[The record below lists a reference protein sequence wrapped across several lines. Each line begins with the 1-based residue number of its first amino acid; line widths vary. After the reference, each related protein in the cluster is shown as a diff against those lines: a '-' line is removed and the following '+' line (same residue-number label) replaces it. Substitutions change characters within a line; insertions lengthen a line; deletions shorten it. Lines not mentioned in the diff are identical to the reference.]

1 MTFISS
7 TFKQHFMKK
16 YKIVLLLFL
25 MVLIEL
31 FSESTI
37 YRINNKLKDE
47 CNFENISSENRNRNR
62 TGTSWTLV
70 KTQPKVKI
78 NHKERRKMLMRRRQ
92 CTFYDPLIN
101 KSNPIFC
108 ASQNF
113 VSLVRSKCKTRLG
126 KTKKKLSSKKIVIV
140 FVGNQLSSYAATRYF
155 QAEYGMHPILDP
167 FQTNVINSGE
177 FEISKQV
184 LSVFIFNFVVF
195 ERLPLK
201 TRNIDL
207 ERCCPSARKRK
218 WKMMMAFQTDK
229 DTGIATDFSTK
240 FKQNP
245 QYYARNFLVGLGPH
259 STPLFLFKGT
269 MKNFDVH

>member
-7 TFKQHFMKK
+7 TFKQQFMKK

-62 TGTSWTLV
+62 TGTSRTLV
-70 KTQPKVKI
+70 KSQPKVKI
-78 NHKERRKMLMRRRQ
+78 NHKERRKMLMRRMQ

-126 KTKKKLSSKKIVIV
+126 KTKKSYRASK
-140 FVGNQLSSYAATRYF
+140 
-155 QAEYGMHPILDP
+155 
-167 FQTNVINSGE
+167 
-177 FEISKQV
+177 
-184 LSVFIFNFVVF
+184 
-195 ERLPLK
+195 
-201 TRNIDL
+201 
-207 ERCCPSARKRK
+207 
-218 WKMMMAFQTDK
+218 
-229 DTGIATDFSTK
+229 
-240 FKQNP
+240 
-245 QYYARNFLVGLGPH
+245 
-259 STPLFLFKGT
+259 
-269 MKNFDVH
+269 